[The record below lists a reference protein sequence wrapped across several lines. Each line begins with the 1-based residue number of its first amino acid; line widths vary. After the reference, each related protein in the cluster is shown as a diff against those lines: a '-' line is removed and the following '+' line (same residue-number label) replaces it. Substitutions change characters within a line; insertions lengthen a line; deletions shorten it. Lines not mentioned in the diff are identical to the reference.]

1 MRYEGA
7 VFRPPSEANSLIIQL
22 TIGCARNTCTFCYM
36 YKDKKFRVRNLKE
49 VVEDIKIAENYY
61 PQNYIKRLFLAD
73 GDALIVKTE
82 DLLYVI
88 NEAKK
93 SFPEIER
100 VSVYA
105 APKDILTKSLDDL
118 IALKKAGL
126 KLVYVGLES
135 GDDQVLKD
143 VKKGVTAAEMVEA
156 GKKVKAA
163 GMELSMMIISGLGG
177 KPRLKEH
184 AINSAKVI
192 SAIKPDFLGFLTLRF
207 FSGTELNDD
216 YQSGK
221 FIPISVPEIMEEM
234 TLFLK
239 NVDSDGTIFRANHA
253 SNYLVLK
260 GTLNKDREKLLKAV
274 EDAKNTNNFRKYV
287 ELGF

>member
-1 MRYEGA
+1 MRYEGN

-36 YKDKKFRVRNLKE
+36 YKDKQFRVRKLEE
-49 VVEDIKIAENYY
+49 VIEDLQMASQYY
-61 PQNYIKRLFLAD
+61 PKHFIKRLFLAD

-88 NEAKK
+88 NKAKEY
-93 SFPEIER
+93 FPDIER

-105 APKDILTKSLDDL
+105 APKDILTKSLEDL
-118 IALKKAGL
+118 ITLRKAGL
-126 KLVYVGLES
+126 KMVYVGLES
-135 GDDQVLKD
+135 GDDQILKD
-143 VKKGVTAAEMVEA
+143 VKKGVTSDEMIEA
-156 GKKVKAA
+156 GKKVKEA

-192 SAIKPDFLGFLTLRF
+192 SAIKPNFLGFLTLRF
-207 FSGTELNDD
+207 FSGTELYDD
-216 YQSGK
+216 YHSGK
-221 FIPISVPEIMEEM
+221 FQPISIPEIMEEM
-234 TLFLK
+234 TLFLN
-239 NVDSDGTIFRANHA
+239 NVDSEGTVFRANHA

-260 GTLNKDREKLLKAV
+260 GTLNKDKEKLLQTV
-274 EDAKNTNNFRKYV
+274 EEAKKTNNYRNWV

>member
-36 YKDKKFRVRNLKE
+36 YKDKKFSVRDLKE
-49 VVEDIKIAENYY
+49 VVEDIKMAENYY
-61 PQNYIKRLFLAD
+61 PKNYIKRLFLAD
-73 GDALIVKTE
+73 GDALIVKTD
-82 DLLYVI
+82 DLLYII

-93 SFPEIER
+93 SFPEIDR

-105 APKDILTKSLDDL
+105 APKDILTKSLDEL
-118 IALKKAGL
+118 IALREAGL

-143 VKKGVTAAEMVEA
+143 VKKGVTAAEMIEA

-207 FSGTELNDD
+207 FTGTELNDD
-216 YQSGK
+216 YESGK
-221 FIPISVPEIMEEM
+221 FQPISVPEIMEEM
-234 TLFLK
+234 TLFLE
-239 NVDSDGTIFRANHA
+239 NVDSEGTVFRANHA

-260 GTLNKDREKLLKAV
+260 GTLNKDKEKLLKAV
-274 EDAKNTNNFRKYV
+274 EEAKKTNNFRKYV

>member
-36 YKDKKFRVRNLKE
+36 YKDKKFRVRDLKE

-61 PQNYIKRLFLAD
+61 PKHYVNRLFLAD
-73 GDALIVKTE
+73 GDALIVKTD
-82 DLLYVI
+82 DLLYII

-105 APKDILTKSLDDL
+105 APKDILTKSLDEL
-118 IALKKAGL
+118 IALREAGL

-143 VKKGVTAAEMVEA
+143 VKKGVTAAEMIEA

-216 YQSGK
+216 YESGK
-221 FIPISVPEIMEEM
+221 FQPISVPEIMEEM
-234 TLFLK
+234 TLFLE
-239 NVDSDGTIFRANHA
+239 NVDSEGTVFRANHA

-260 GTLNKDREKLLKAV
+260 GTLNKDKEKLLKAV
-274 EDAKNTNNFRKYV
+274 EEAKKTNNFRKYV